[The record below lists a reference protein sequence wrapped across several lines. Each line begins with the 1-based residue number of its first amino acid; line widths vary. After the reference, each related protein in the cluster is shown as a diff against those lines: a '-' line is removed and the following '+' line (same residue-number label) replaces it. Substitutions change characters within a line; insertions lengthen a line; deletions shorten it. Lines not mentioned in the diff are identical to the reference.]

1 MPDRITS
8 YKIVGK
14 GGLQASENHLALAE
28 DSPGS
33 ATRLVNYE
41 VSLFG
46 GYRRINGYQPFDD
59 LAVEVAPG
67 NAEGPVLGLAIF
79 KDDFSDQTI
88 LIAAR
93 KDIGSDTYSFYRHVP
108 LTGWELMVL
117 PTGVTRQ
124 MTSVA
129 FGSTVTKVR
138 HETFH
143 FGDSNQI
150 CFVDGVNN
158 AIIFDGVDWFELKT
172 TGDGTSSDPG
182 GDQVLAAPSVVE
194 VFKNHV
200 FLASCSCAPAVISY
214 SAPNNALD
222 FTAANGGGQVLAGVD
237 VVQIKP
243 FRDNLFV
250 FGENMIKKI
259 SPEINAAFVIEN
271 VTSNV
276 GCIAKDSVL
285 EIGGDLVFLA
295 PDGIRPVAGTSRIGD
310 IEIEA
315 LSRSIQSIVV
325 TLPQQYDLDTLSGVV
340 VRGKSQ
346 LRYFVGGE
354 SVAPINAFGLIGG
367 IRQGDAGIEWEFGEL
382 VGIRASCC
390 VSGFV
395 NKQEFVLH
403 GDYDGKVYR
412 QEVGSSF
419 NGEDIVAV
427 YQTPYIDFGDTQV
440 RKVLRKV
447 NTFIRAE
454 GPFTM
459 NMSVTYDWD
468 DPLTLRPNSYSQS
481 SAGAPTR
488 YNSVGITYA
497 GANVVYGGS
506 EKPIIVTDIQGSGFA
521 VQLTYVTV
529 GQDAPYSIQG
539 AVIEFSATGRR

>member
-1 MPDRITS
+1 MPDRIQS
-8 YKIVGK
+8 YKIVSR
-14 GGLQASENHLALAE
+14 GGLQSSENHLELAE
-28 DSPGS
+28 DSPGT

-46 GYRRINGYQPFDD
+46 GYRRINGFQPFDSV
-59 LAVEVAPG
+59 AQEVAPG
-67 NAEGPVLGLAIF
+67 NAEGPILGLAIF
-79 KDDFSDQTI
+79 EDDFSAQTV

-93 KDIGSDTYSFYRHVP
+93 KDQGSDTYSFYRHVP
-108 LTGWELMVL
+108 LSGWELMVL

-124 MTSVA
+124 MNSVA

-138 HETFH
+138 SETFH
-143 FGDSNQI
+143 FGERNQV

-158 AIIFDGVDWFELKT
+158 AIVYDGVDWFVLSPSG
-172 TGDGTSSDPG
+172 TGGSSSPG
-182 GDQVLAAPSVVE
+182 GNQVLAAPSVVE
-194 VFKNHV
+194 VFKNHI
-200 FLASCSCAPAVISY
+200 FLASCSCSPAVVAY
-214 SAPNNALD
+214 SAPNEALD

-259 SPEINAAFVIEN
+259 SADIQSSFVIEN

-295 PDGIRPVAGTSRIGD
+295 PDGVRPVAGTSRIGD
-310 IEIEA
+310 VELEA

-325 TLPQQYDLDTLSGVV
+325 KLPEQYDLSTLSGVV

-346 LRYFVGGE
+346 LRYFMGGADIDT
-354 SVAPINAFGLIGG
+354 VNAYGIIGG
-367 IRQGDAGIEWEFGEL
+367 LRATDTGVAWEFGEL

-390 VSGFV
+390 TSGFV
-395 NKQEFVLH
+395 DSKEFVLH

-412 QEVGSSF
+412 QELGSSF
-419 NGEDIVAV
+419 NGQDIVAV

-447 NTFIRAE
+447 STFVRAE

-468 DPLTLRPNSYSQS
+468 DPFTLKPNSYAQT

-488 YNSVGITYA
+488 YNTSGINYA
-497 GANVVYGGS
+497 GANVVYGGA
-506 EKPIIVTDIQGSGFA
+506 EKPIILTDIQGSGFA

-529 GQDAPYSIQG
+529 GQDAPYSLQG
-539 AVIEFSATGRR
+539 AVIEFSAVGRR